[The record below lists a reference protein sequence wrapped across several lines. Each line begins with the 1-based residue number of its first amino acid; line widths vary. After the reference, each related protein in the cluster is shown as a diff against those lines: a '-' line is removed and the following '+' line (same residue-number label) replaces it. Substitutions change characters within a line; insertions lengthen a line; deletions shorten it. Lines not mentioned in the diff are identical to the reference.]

1 MKSRLSVRLTK
12 QDKEDLTK
20 LYKYV
25 GKNKRFKTQSEAV
38 RSSVKMM
45 IQILEG

>member
-1 MKSRLSVRLTK
+1 MRERLSVRLTK
-12 QDKEDLTK
+12 QDKEDLVK

-25 GKNKRFKTQSEAV
+25 GKDKRFKTQSEAV

-45 IQILEG
+45 VQILEG